1 MSLMRHQE
9 SHTGESHQVRV
20 RQKGPAHQ
28 NPEGR
33 TDTLTTPRDK
43 EPQGTTSLDVG
54 SILLAED
61 NDMVRSLVGSML
73 EALGYQVIS
82 AQDGREALNI
92 FQDKKDEI
100 GLVLSDVAMPRMDGW
115 KMIAAI
121 REIEPGIPVIL
132 ASGYTDTLK
141 QAGQYPEQPQA
152 ILYKPFKMAALQ
164 ETIEWV
170 LEESKG

>member
-1 MSLMRHQE
+1 MSLIRHQE
-9 SHTGESHQVRV
+9 SQAEKMHQFLI
-20 RQKGPAHQ
+20 RQKTPEHH

-33 TDTLTTPRDK
+33 TGKRTTPRDK
-43 EPQGTTSLDVG
+43 DPQGTPSLDVG

-73 EALGYQVIS
+73 EALGYHVIS
-82 AQDGREALNI
+82 AQDGREALDI

-115 KMIAAI
+115 NMIAAI

-141 QAGQYPEQPQA
+141 QAGQHSEQPQA
-152 ILYKPFKMAALQ
+152 ILHKPFKMAALQ
-164 ETIEWV
+164 EAIEWV
-170 LEESKG
+170 LEESKA